1 MFPGSAESWGQFP
14 DLAHLAAPPLPPK
27 VSKLVNPPHSSM
39 INNTYQISS
48 ASWEFDMLKWN
59 FDQLVYN
66 ERMRKLNMV
75 NVNEAITQNDQKH
88 FLY

>member
-1 MFPGSAESWGQFP
+1 
-14 DLAHLAAPPLPPK
+14 
-27 VSKLVNPPHSSM
+27 M
-39 INNTYQISS
+39 ISNSYQISS
-48 ASWEFDMLKWN
+48 ASLEFGMLKWN